1 MCRWV
6 ESFGILKDETGI
18 REKRHEIRGGVAA
31 QARKDYPVYM
41 MTLPKSAS
49 DSISPGMRRMQ
60 ILPGPKDYVRAVHAK
75 ITSIGKQSKLT

>member
-31 QARKDYPVYM
+31 QARKDYPVYIDD
-41 MTLPKSAS
+41 LAE
-49 DSISPGMRRMQ
+49 IRE
-60 ILPGPKDYVRAVHAK
+60 
-75 ITSIGKQSKLT
+75 